1 MNYNFQRVL
10 HCFHELVLSHL
21 PYICCVI
28 AVSDRIEVVQIF
40 KLQTNKQTKKCRANL
55 KVKIY
60 VLLM

>member
-40 KLQTNKQTKKCRANL
+40 KLQTNKQKKNAEQ
-55 KVKIY
+55 I
-60 VLLM
+60 